1 MSENLRVVAR
11 FKAKPTSVDVVK
23 RLLQELVQPT
33 RREEGCIAYDLLHN
47 IQDPVDFT
55 FVLEWTSAKARA
67 KDLATKHVGQCR
79 AKILDHIIGS
89 GDIRTYRI
97 VC

>member
-11 FKAKPTSVDVVK
+11 FTAKPASVDVVK

-55 FVLEWTSAKARA
+55 FVEEWTSEEALEKH
-67 KDLATKHVGQCR
+67 LATNHVGQCR
-79 AKILDHIIGS
+79 AKIRDHIIGS